1 MSSSDSTDPR
11 LREDDGKAGEG
22 LDEGDYSSYVCYN
35 PPTGFNQTIR
45 CVAMVKFTDFS
56 KFKDKLDVSSMVKN
70 VKSMVNPDHAA
81 LGSAAANAPTAGDP
95 LSQKMAEITTAVQS
109 IATANAQQADAVK
122 NINQAITAL
131 NKEIAALKKTS
142 VPVTSQAAS
151 MATPAPTPSP
161 TVSSIPT
168 SSMATPA
175 PTPAADAQETPAAST
190 TQAATPEPS
199 ATDKTD
205 ASQDKTDEN
214 KQA

>member
-151 MATPAPTPSP
+151 MATPAPTP
-161 TVSSIPT
+161 
-168 SSMATPA
+168 
-175 PTPAADAQETPAAST
+175 AADAQETPAAST